1 MLNFIR
7 HLISWFIIYACSQ
20 SELDNQSPQLT
31 SQPAKTEL
39 TGIIM
44 LTAESTW
51 TAEKHNFTTIQS
63 KPEWHVNMKNQYQT
77 HYVLYIYML
86 TRLNDE

>member
-1 MLNFIR
+1 MHAHSLNI
-7 HLISWFIIYACSQ
+7 
-20 SELDNQSPQLT
+20 DNQSPQLT

-51 TAEKHNFTTIQS
+51 TAEKHNFTTMQS
-63 KPEWHVNMKNQYQT
+63 KPE
-77 HYVLYIYML
+77 
-86 TRLNDE
+86 